1 MIEVIKDLP
10 NEEYHKRKEV
20 GKSDLDKINKSM
32 AHYFAPRKD
41 PTEKMEFGS
50 AFHSMILEPNKF
62 HDLYA
67 KGPVEDKRSRK
78 IWEEA
83 RAENPGKTLLKV
95 KEWDALHKMKEE
107 TEKHPRFSAYFEK
120 GEPEVSVFWDMQD
133 VGCKCRPDWLINDG
147 EYIIDLKTSADA
159 SEEGFPRAIN
169 NFRYHVQDAWY
180 TVGVKRALG
189 VSRPEFVFIV
199 VENDEPYS
207 IGIYVLNQ
215 ASKDEGWQVAD
226 RNLRRYVDYYNKPEE
241 ERFSGY
247 SPDAVEVS
255 LPRYGFKETIY

>member
-1 MIEVIKDLP
+1 MIEVIKDLS

-20 GKSDLDKINKSM
+20 SNSDLTLINKSM
-32 AHYFAPRKD
+32 AHYFVPRKD
-41 PTEKMEFGS
+41 PTEKMEFGT
-50 AFHSMILEPNKF
+50 AFHSMILEPERFEK
-62 HDLYA
+62 LYA
-67 KGPVEDKRSRK
+67 KGPVEDKRSKK
-78 IWEEA
+78 IWAEA
-83 RAENPGKTLLKV
+83 REENPGKTLLRV
-95 KEWDALHKMKEE
+95 KEWEALHKMKEK

-120 GEPEVSVFWDMQD
+120 GEPEVSVFWEMQG
-133 VGCKCRPDWLINDG
+133 VGCRCRPDWLINDG

-180 TVGVKRALG
+180 TVGVKRALR

-199 VENDEPYS
+199 VENDEPYE

-226 RNLRRYVDYYNKPEE
+226 KNLRRYVDYYNKPEE
-241 ERFSGY
+241 ERYAGY
-247 SPDAVEVS
+247 SGDAVEVS